1 MNINFCRS
9 NTNALKSWSETN
21 QCAILHSPERE
32 ARRRKTELIKQLIR
46 EMTVARL
53 YGIKQTLPPS
63 EAARKINYLTRCVP
77 IYSKKHKFDIFIRC
91 KLPNKSHSKQTNKMV
106 TVCVVSARNKLINRL
121 IVSVGRNNS
130 SHGL

>member
-63 EAARKINYLTRCVP
+63 EAARKINYLTRCV
-77 IYSKKHKFDIFIRC
+77 SIR
-91 KLPNKSHSKQTNKMV
+91 KSINLTFLFGANFPTSHT
-106 TVCVVSARNKLINRL
+106 RNKRIKCLRC
-121 IVSVGRNNS
+121 VS
-130 SHGL
+130 